1 MRMLDNDS
9 DKTLND
15 VLILLTRKE
24 AIWLR
29 DEVAEMLSDVE
40 QGHYHVIDLDNPM
53 RQFTLGLYDDVDIE
67 KNTYI
72 PRVID
77 LIREDK

>member
-9 DKTLND
+9 DKVLND

-24 AIWLR
+24 AEDLR
-29 DEVAEMLSDVE
+29 DTVAQMLSDVE
-40 QGHYHVIDLDNPM
+40 QSHYHVMDRETYL
-53 RQFTLGLYDDVDIE
+53 REFTLGLYDDVDIE
-67 KNTYI
+67 KNTYM